1 MNSCIAKTD
10 KETYDDQDQFEFL
23 TAARKWQLL
32 KGEWEPLKILGAG
45 TYGVVLK
52 FKYTGSSKFMETTT
66 FFNYSHE
73 RLLLRRR
80 KRSIANLSFC
90 YRSTNAKVHGCQTNT
105 RDEEDSVK
113 LESRH
118 LRRLTAIKTEHIVKL
133 YKAVQIGPGAGT
145 SEKFD
150 PDPGDVNDPRVYRMY
165 LECCESGDMA
175 GYGLAKLK
183 EAKASFARKC
193 VIPEE
198 HFWRIFYCLAKG
210 LLVMEQGSESTDPI
224 PDPNDAIRANWRP

>member
-1 MNSCIAKTD
+1 MANPGGPRIFKGFIMNSCIAKTD

-90 YRSTNAKVHGCQTNT
+90 YRSTNAKVHVCQTNT
-105 RDEEDSVK
+105 R
-113 LESRH
+113 
-118 LRRLTAIKTEHIVKL
+118 RRGRFRETGIAPFATA
-133 YKAVQIGPGAGT
+133 YSNQ
-145 SEKFD
+145 D
-150 PDPGDVNDPRVYRMY
+150 
-165 LECCESGDMA
+165 
-175 GYGLAKLK
+175 
-183 EAKASFARKC
+183 
-193 VIPEE
+193 
-198 HFWRIFYCLAKG
+198 
-210 LLVMEQGSESTDPI
+210 
-224 PDPNDAIRANWRP
+224 RAYS